1 MFIFELLI
9 YVLFAWVMCSLAKK
23 SENNQHL
30 LAEYGVYSNGFDRY
44 LWAYMLFFA
53 FVSAIRWRVGV
64 DSIAYIAIFQEGK
77 VRPGSTEHLWDWLV
91 RFVHDNGLHFTVGT
105 GIVAFAQI
113 YLLTKSLKDYRYIL
127 VWLPIL
133 IFGGRYYLDL
143 MNGVRQMVAACGFV
157 YLSRFIIDR
166 KIIPY
171 AVGVFLL
178 SLIHKSAIILLPIY
192 LIAYIPASKIAI
204 AHKRT
209 LCLGI
214 LTTCFI
220 IGQAPAF
227 QGFIEYFTPL
237 AASTGYDNYSYWYS
251 NILTGKSAEKLS
263 MGPIMISFLL
273 SSVIVIWYAPVLSEV
288 FGTKIKYFNIWYLFS
303 FVFSCGYFLVCNT
316 SHLFIRPLQFF
327 ELFQAIMLSLLLHY
341 LYVSGLYRKFYIV
354 LFIICTCTLAGVYKD
369 TGKQY
374 ENTTYK
380 TYFGRLK

>member
-9 YVLFAWVMCSLAKK
+9 YVLFAWVMCTLAKK
-23 SENNQHL
+23 SEDNQHFL
-30 LAEYGVYSNGFDRY
+30 IENGVYSNGFDRY

-53 FVSAIRWRVGV
+53 FISAIRWRVGV
-64 DSIAYIAIFQEGK
+64 DSIAYIAIFQEGE
-77 VRPGSTEHLWDWLV
+77 VRPGSTEHIWDWLV

-105 GIVAFAQI
+105 GIAAFAQI
-113 YLLTKSLKDYRYIL
+113 FLLTKSLKRYRYIL
-127 VWLPIL
+127 VWLPIV
-133 IFGGRYYLDL
+133 IFGGRYYLSM
-143 MNGVRQMVAACGFV
+143 MNGVRQMIAACGFV
-157 YLSRFIIDR
+157 LLSIFIADR
-166 KIIPY
+166 KIIHY
-171 AVGVFLL
+171 AIGVFLL
-178 SLIHKSAIILLPIY
+178 TLIHKSAIILLPIY
-192 LIAYIPASKIAI
+192 LIAYIPIAKIDI

-214 LTTCFI
+214 LTGCFI
-220 IGQAPAF
+220 IGQTPSF
-227 QGFIEYFTPL
+227 QGFIKYLTPL
-237 AASTGYDNYSYWYS
+237 VASTGYESYTDFYT
-251 NILTGKSAEKLS
+251 NILIGKSAEKLS

-288 FGTKIKYFNIWYLFS
+288 FSTKIKYFNIWYLFS

-316 SHLFIRPLQFF
+316 SHLFIRPVQFF
-327 ELFQAIMLSLLLHY
+327 ELFLAIMLSLLLHY
-341 LYVSGLYRKFYIV
+341 LYISGLYRKFYIV

>member
-1 MFIFELLI
+1 MFVFELLI

-23 SENNQHL
+23 SENNQLL
-30 LAEYGVYSNGFDRY
+30 LAENGVYSNGFDRY

-64 DSIAYIAIFQEGK
+64 DSISYIAIFQKGI
-77 VRPGSTEHLWDWLV
+77 VRPGSTEHIWDWLV

-105 GIVAFAQI
+105 GLVAFAQI

-171 AVGVFLL
+171 VVGVFLL
-178 SLIHKSAIILLPIY
+178 SLIHKSATILLPIY
-192 LIAYIPASKIAI
+192 LIAFIPASKIAI

-214 LTTCFI
+214 LTACFI

-237 AASTGYDNYSYWYS
+237 AESTGYDGYSYWYS
-251 NILTGKSAEKLS
+251 NILTGKSVEKLS

-288 FGTKIKYFNIWYLFS
+288 FSPKIKYFNIWYLFS
-303 FVFSCGYFLVCNT
+303 FIFSCGYFLVCNT
-316 SHLFIRPLQFF
+316 SHLFIRPVQFF
-327 ELFQAIMLSLLLHY
+327 ELFLAIMLSLLLHY

-369 TGKQY
+369 TGQQN